1 VIAIQKIGK
10 SFMGAFLYNM
20 NKFYHPDQRLRA
32 ELLATNF
39 AALEKDIIRKEVNL
53 VCAMRPNLSRYVYHT
68 SLNFSNKELQSLN
81 NEKLKA
87 IAEDYLFAMGFKNN
101 QYMIFRHYD
110 VNHPHIHLLVNRIG
124 FDGNVVSDSNNYRK
138 SERILRALEYRYNL
152 RAVEQSKFVAIK
164 LNNGVPFK
172 LKNAVRTEQ
181 GIVIARKQYHGVTRR
196 VNRGEIAMMSRK
208 GKISDK
214 LLLQEVLDQLLAFKP
229 ISLADFILMGE
240 KAGVNF
246 LFNQAS
252 TGRVSGVTYFFK
264 DFKAKGQALGNQF
277 KWRELIKN
285 VPYNGEGDNAAI
297 SEANKRT
304 VTKFNLIAP
313 TTQEEPWNG
322 KKILNPAAGKL
333 QPDDTIQFLPEV
345 DFDYNP
351 AKERLV
357 EPTDTYY
364 PVPDIAISDDIDDEA
379 ILGRNRRRKQHP
391 RTNSR

>member
-1 VIAIQKIGK
+1 
-10 SFMGAFLYNM
+10 MGAFLYNM

-32 ELLATNF
+32 ELLSTNF
-39 AALEKDIIRKEVNL
+39 ASLEKDIIRKEVNL

-68 SLNFSNKELQSLN
+68 SLNFSNDELQALN
-81 NEKLKA
+81 NDKLKA

-152 RAVEQSKFVAIK
+152 RTVEQSKFVAVE
-164 LNNGVPFK
+164 LSNGVPFK
-172 LKNAVRTEQ
+172 LKNAVTTDQ
-181 GIVIARKQYHGVTRR
+181 GIVIARKQYNGVTRR
-196 VNRGEIAMMSRK
+196 VNRDEIAMMNRK

-214 LLLQEVLDQLLAFKP
+214 LLLQEVLSQLLAFKP
-229 ISLADFILMGE
+229 KSVTDFIRMGE
-240 KAGVNF
+240 EAGVSF

-252 TGRVSGVTYFFK
+252 TGRVSGDTYFFK

-277 KWRELIKN
+277 KWWELIKN
-285 VPYNGEGDNAAI
+285 VPYNAERDNVAI

-304 VTKFNLIAP
+304 GSKFNLSASNA
-313 TTQEEPWNG
+313 NG
-322 KKILNPAAGKL
+322 EASNTKRVLNPTAENQQL
-333 QPDDTIQFLPEV
+333 DDSIQFLPEV
-345 DFDYNP
+345 DFDYNS
-351 AKERLV
+351 ANERPV
-357 EPTDTYY
+357 EAVGNFY
-364 PVPDIAISDDIDDEA
+364 PVPDIFISDDIDDEA
-379 ILGRNRRRKQHP
+379 IHGRNRRRKQHP

>member
-1 VIAIQKIGK
+1 MV
-10 SFMGAFLYNM
+10 AFLYNM

-39 AALEKDIIRKEVNL
+39 AALEKDIIRKEVSL
-53 VCAMRPNLSRYVYHT
+53 VCGMRPNLSRYVYHT
-68 SLNFSNKELQSLN
+68 SLNFSNEELQFLN

-110 VNHPHIHLLVNRIG
+110 AGHPHIHLLVNRIG
-124 FDGNVVSDSNNYRK
+124 FDGNVVSDSNNYKK
-138 SERILRALEYRYNL
+138 SEKVLRALEYRYNL
-152 RAVEQSKFVAIK
+152 RAVEQSKFVA
-164 LNNGVPFK
+164 FK
-172 LKNAVRTEQ
+172 LSNGLPFEPKNTVTTDQ
-181 GIVIARKQYHGVTRR
+181 GIIVVRKQYNGVTRR

-229 ISLADFILMGE
+229 KSVTDFIRMGE

-277 KWRELIKN
+277 KWWELIKN
-285 VPYNGEGDNAAI
+285 VPYTAERDNAAI
-297 SEANKRT
+297 SGANKRT
-304 VTKFNLIAP
+304 VTKFNLSAP
-313 TTQEEPWNG
+313 NEKVEASNTKKVLHTTIGN
-322 KKILNPAAGKL
+322 
-333 QPDDTIQFLPEV
+333 QPLDDTIQFLPEV
-345 DFDYNP
+345 DFDYKPSN
-351 AKERLV
+351 ERSV
-357 EPTDTYY
+357 EASDNYY

-379 ILGRNRRRKQHP
+379 ILGRNRRRKNQP
-391 RTNSR
+391 RTNTR

>member
-68 SLNFSNKELQSLN
+68 SLNFSNEELQSLN

-87 IAEDYLFAMGFKNN
+87 IAEDYLFAMGFTNN

-110 VNHPHIHLLVNRIG
+110 AGHPHIHLLVNRISFEG
-124 FDGNVVSDSNNYRK
+124 DVVSDSNNYKK
-138 SERILRALEYRYNL
+138 SEKVLRALEYRYNL
-152 RAVEQSKFVAIK
+152 RAVEQSKFVAFK
-164 LNNGVPFK
+164 LSNGVTFE
-172 LKNAVRTEQ
+172 LKNAITTEQ
-181 GIVIARKQYHGVTRR
+181 GIVVARKQYNGITRR
-196 VNRGEIAMMSRK
+196 VNRDEIAMMSRK

-214 LLLQEVLDQLLAFKP
+214 LLLQEVLSQLLAFKP
-229 ISLADFILMGE
+229 KSLANFILMGE

-277 KWRELIKN
+277 KWWELIKN
-285 VPYNGEGDNAAI
+285 VPYHAERDNAAI

-304 VTKFNLIAP
+304 VTKFNLTAP
-313 TTQEEPWNG
+313 NAQEEDLKRKQIPNTSDG
-322 KKILNPAAGKL
+322 K
-333 QPDDTIQFLPEV
+333 QEPDDVIQFLPEV

-351 AKERLV
+351 AKERSL
-357 EPTDTYY
+357 EATDNYY
-364 PVPDIAISDDIDDEA
+364 PIPDIAISDDIDDEA

>member
-1 VIAIQKIGK
+1 
-10 SFMGAFLYNM
+10 MGAFLYNM

-39 AALEKDIIRKEVNL
+39 ASLEKDIIRKEVNL

-68 SLNFSNKELQSLN
+68 SLNFSNEELLPLN

-87 IAEDYLFAMGFKNN
+87 IAEDYLYAMGFTNN

-152 RAVEQSKFVAIK
+152 RTVEQSKFVAFK
-164 LNNGVPFK
+164 LSNGAPFK
-172 LKNAVRTEQ
+172 LKNAITTEQ
-181 GIVIARKQYHGVTRR
+181 GIVIARRQYNGVTRR
-196 VNRGEIAMMSRK
+196 VNRDEIAMMSRK

-229 ISLADFILMGE
+229 KSVTDFIRMGE
-240 KAGVNF
+240 QAGVSF

-252 TGRVSGVTYFFK
+252 TGRVSGVSYFFK

-277 KWRELIKN
+277 KWWELIKN
-285 VPYNGEGDNAAI
+285 VPYNAERDNAAI

-304 VTKFNLIAP
+304 VTKFNLSAP
-313 TTQEEPWNG
+313 NNQELSNG
-322 KKILNPAAGKL
+322 KKVINPTAGNQKL
-333 QPDDTIQFLPEV
+333 DDTIQFLPEV

-351 AKERLV
+351 AKERSIDAM
-357 EPTDTYY
+357 DTYY

-379 ILGRNRRRKQHP
+379 IHGRNRRRKQHP

>member
-39 AALEKDIIRKEVNL
+39 ASLEKDIIRKEVNL

-68 SLNFSNKELQSLN
+68 SLNFSNEELLPLN

-87 IAEDYLFAMGFKNN
+87 IAEDYLYAMGFTNN

-152 RAVEQSKFVAIK
+152 RTVEQSKFVAFK
-164 LNNGVPFK
+164 LSNGAPFK
-172 LKNAVRTEQ
+172 LKNAITTEQ
-181 GIVIARKQYHGVTRR
+181 GIVIARRQYNGVTRR
-196 VNRGEIAMMSRK
+196 VNRDEIAMMSRK

-229 ISLADFILMGE
+229 KSVTDFIRMGE
-240 KAGVNF
+240 QAGVSF

-252 TGRVSGVTYFFK
+252 TGRVSGVSYFFK

-277 KWRELIKN
+277 KWWELIKN
-285 VPYNGEGDNAAI
+285 VPYNAERDNAAI

-304 VTKFNLIAP
+304 VTKFNLSAP
-313 TTQEEPWNG
+313 NNQELSNG
-322 KKILNPAAGKL
+322 KKVINPTAGNQKL
-333 QPDDTIQFLPEV
+333 DDTIQFLPEV

-351 AKERLV
+351 AKERSIDAM
-357 EPTDTYY
+357 DTYY

-379 ILGRNRRRKQHP
+379 IHGRNRRRKQHP